1 MLSKVSE
8 ELGFF
13 MQEKNLFRRSYVEL
27 IIDEFSINDLD
38 YKSIVPMIN
47 LSWGLARNIR
57 VSDALLADYIK

>member
-1 MLSKVSE
+1 
-8 ELGFF
+8 
-13 MQEKNLFRRSYVEL
+13 MQEKDLFRRSYVEL

>member
-13 MQEKNLFRRSYVEL
+13 MQEKDLFRRSYVEL